1 MDDATLLEVAKLT
14 DHPELT
20 EGDTINL
27 EVEVSKDETFTQ
39 AVPLP
44 CSVKNGT
51 ASVTAGELE
60 EVVKEIYGK
69 APYARTIYT
78 RATIYIVSHTSAIAL
93 PEKITLGKI
102 EATPEALFIDTAYYL
117 IGDVNKW
124 NSEALIKF
132 GHSGKDV
139 YEDPVFSM
147 IVEMPKDECYWKIIP
162 QSNVD
167 GGDIWAPGALGVA
180 TNGDDSESGLLVT
193 ENPQA
198 GKIPA
203 KGWVKI
209 TLNMLEYTYKI
220 EALGNISPFLYVPG
234 GHQGWKP
241 ETAPYLYSTDMTH
254 YDGYIYMDADN
265 TFKLTSQKDWDGTNY
280 GYASDTELS
289 TDGGAGNL
297 SVTETGFYRI
307 EANLSTLTYKF
318 SKTEWGII
326 GDATQGG
333 WDNSTPMTLNAETG
347 EWSITTELAAG
358 NYKFRANNKWDI
370 NLGGDLNHLTYG
382 GDNITT
388 EAGTYVIT
396 LKLYT
401 AGPVD
406 EKGIQTFSAKNA
418 GLTKFISG
426 DQYMITSIDVSNNPG
441 LAYLDINR
449 CKSITSLNASGCPLT
464 YVDLRNLA
472 GTYSVLGYSGGAVD
486 ASKVQFS
493 FTDSSSTQRK
503 LLVEEWWMDSP
514 WNGTS
519 PCITAKNQGVRIERY
534 EYIGYDKDKM
544 LSSFN

>member
-1 MDDATLLEVAKLT
+1 MLLIFIAALTGCDDNVNDHFALPQTNPQEPVQNVEGFTLSLGSSCTAPILFKDLDDATLLEVAKLT

-69 APYARTIYT
+69 APHARTIYA

-198 GKIPA
+198 GKA
-203 KGWVKI
+203 AAAV
-209 TLNMLEYTYKI
+209 
-220 EALGNISPFLYVPG
+220 VPVVRKTR
-234 GHQGWKP
+234 KP
-241 ETAPYLYSTDMTH
+241 EKSLPK
-254 YDGYIYMDADN
+254 DG
-265 TFKLTSQKDWDGTNY
+265 
-280 GYASDTELS
+280 
-289 TDGGAGNL
+289 
-297 SVTETGFYRI
+297 
-307 EANLSTLTYKF
+307 
-318 SKTEWGII
+318 
-326 GDATQGG
+326 
-333 WDNSTPMTLNAETG
+333 
-347 EWSITTELAAG
+347 
-358 NYKFRANNKWDI
+358 
-370 NLGGDLNHLTYG
+370 
-382 GDNITT
+382 
-388 EAGTYVIT
+388 
-396 LKLYT
+396 
-401 AGPVD
+401 
-406 EKGIQTFSAKNA
+406 
-418 GLTKFISG
+418 
-426 DQYMITSIDVSNNPG
+426 
-441 LAYLDINR
+441 
-449 CKSITSLNASGCPLT
+449 
-464 YVDLRNLA
+464 
-472 GTYSVLGYSGGAVD
+472 
-486 ASKVQFS
+486 
-493 FTDSSSTQRK
+493 
-503 LLVEEWWMDSP
+503 
-514 WNGTS
+514 
-519 PCITAKNQGVRIERY
+519 
-534 EYIGYDKDKM
+534 
-544 LSSFN
+544 